1 MTHVSSVT
9 MVAMHKAL
17 SVLSYDSVT
26 AESTVHTKCC
36 GGAGL
41 QLEAKLSGRRQ
52 IKCKLYCI
60 SLALALL
67 GSCKRFCAFNLK
79 KTHVQQH
86 IKVHLSPLAT
96 AKVRVK
102 RIPRLEGKR
111 CSIVRLNPQTRRDW
125 KAKHLQCASFVTLW
139 TRKAMWQM
147 SKAKVE
153 KKKKKRGYETTLT
166 ELDAPA
172 APPSNCQLLFVT
184 NSGRSSA
191 DTPLPTPYSGSEPQ
205 GHSKRN
211 IGALRALRNVR
222 TYDVNGV
229 Q

>member
-1 MTHVSSVT
+1 MTQSQ
-9 MVAMHKAL
+9 L
-17 SVLSYDSVT
+17 SQQCM
-26 AESTVHTKCC
+26 HTKCC

-52 IKCKLYCI
+52 IKSKLYCI
-60 SLALALL
+60 SLTLALL

-96 AKVRVK
+96 VKVRVK
-102 RIPRLEGKR
+102 RILRLQGKR

-147 SKAKVE
+147 SKAKFE
-153 KKKKKRGYETTLT
+153 KKEKRLRNNGHGTRRSRHTALKLSAAFRDEFRPKFSRYSATYALQRLRTTRTLKT
-166 ELDAPA
+166 KYWCITC
-172 APPSNCQLLFVT
+172 S
-184 NSGRSSA
+184 
-191 DTPLPTPYSGSEPQ
+191 
-205 GHSKRN
+205 SKRPHLWRQRSAISGN
-211 IGALRALRNVR
+211 AILPQA
-222 TYDVNGV
+222 T
-229 Q
+229 